1 MKRTILFIFI
11 ASILSCGKEQNCE
24 EIFYSEFF
32 TAQENIDYCF
42 EDGNSFTITKV
53 NDNLCPCTTLC
64 THPGYVSINV
74 ELIIDGETYTGEMSV
89 DPNLNIVINEPV
101 LPDEYK
107 IGIMEQE
114 PASYSICGGEI
125 NPEDFKFTL
134 TIKKK

>member
-1 MKRTILFIFI
+1 
-11 ASILSCGKEQNCE
+11 
-24 EIFYSEFF
+24 
-32 TAQENIDYCF
+32 
-42 EDGNSFTITKV
+42 
-53 NDNLCPCTTLC
+53 
-64 THPGYVSINV
+64 V
-74 ELIIDGETYTGEMSV
+74 ELMLDGETYTGEMSV
-89 DPNLNIVINEPV
+89 DPNLNIVINEPI